1 MDNIIGYY
9 KKKNNNTV
17 KVDSRIS
24 DDDKVDTAIHE
35 SAHRLSGYDNTKTG

>member
-1 MDNIIGYY
+1 MIGYY